1 MLVIRIL
8 FNTMFIVGKTLRQ
21 LVDHQIAHKQ
31 RMTNQD
37 IGSWIKHQHQGL
49 QWIYA
54 KRLEP
59 IFQDMQKAKASIM
72 ISLPEKMVLAE
83 DMEK

>member
-1 MLVIRIL
+1 MLRLQEQKVN
-8 FNTMFIVGKTLRQ
+8 FSHVSNQNFIQHHVYRGKTLRQ

-37 IGSWIKHQHQGL
+37 IGTWIQHQHQGL

-54 KRLEP
+54 KKLEP
-59 IFQDMQKAKASIM
+59 IFKDMQKAKLLS
-72 ISLPEKMVLAE
+72 
-83 DMEK
+83 